1 MVVDKRNELVLKAGN
16 AYVMSNLFDRKW
28 PSERGPMS
36 WHYYYK
42 VMCERLQEGKKANEC
57 N

>member
-1 MVVDKRNELVLKAGN
+1 MDKRNELVLKAGN